1 MTIHLICDTIARWL
15 NVPEPQPP
23 DWSPELWETFRFVC
37 RVHGVAPFLCERLVG
52 CEWLEEATGA
62 WLAHQFDLNQQRIAR
77 MQADLKAILALFAAN
92 DLPLLPL
99 KGSILTVE
107 YYGQP
112 GWRPM
117 ADLDLLIRS
126 QDFAHS
132 AELLGQLGYA
142 QTVAHWKH
150 TEFSKP
156 ENRQVISKEGEHPDN
171 PRGLEIH
178 CYCRETFGGPTIDL
192 TEVMW
197 GNAKPGWLL
206 GEPAMRLK
214 PEALWLHL
222 LVHASYHLWQGKGRL
237 IHLVDLAQVASQ
249 LTEPAVFLNAVEAR
263 FTFPALSLW
272 HQYFPSPVN
281 TRLLEQQR
289 SRMSASF
296 QAWVAS
302 LDLVNTSYLNPRPAG
317 SYFGKALR
325 FSEGRPQE
333 VAQALRFAFLPSLAE
348 IALDHP
354 RLATSGLPW
363 LGYFL
368 LPFDWLKRLR

>member
-1 MTIHLICDTIARWL
+1 
-15 NVPEPQPP
+15 
-23 DWSPELWETFRFVC
+23 
-37 RVHGVAPFLCERLVG
+37 
-52 CEWLEEATGA
+52 
-62 WLAHQFDLNQQRIAR
+62 
-77 MQADLKAILALFAAN
+77 
-92 DLPLLPL
+92 
-99 KGSILTVE
+99 
-107 YYGQP
+107 
-112 GWRPM
+112 
-117 ADLDLLIRS
+117 
-126 QDFAHS
+126 
-132 AELLGQLGYA
+132 
-142 QTVAHWKH
+142 
-150 TEFSKP
+150 
-156 ENRQVISKEGEHPDN
+156 
-171 PRGLEIH
+171 
-178 CYCRETFGGPTIDL
+178 
-192 TEVMW
+192 MW
-197 GNAKPGWLL
+197 GNAKPGRLL

-222 LVHASYHLWQGKGRL
+222 LIHASYHLWQGKGRL
-237 IHLVDLAQVASQ
+237 IHLVDLAQVAPQ
-249 LTEPAVFLNAVEAR
+249 LTEPAVFLNAVDPR